1 MEIILYLILIFRFC
15 NEVYLT
21 ISCFSKIKRININK
35 LNLRYKN
42 LEVRF
47 KNVLVKC
54 GKKNYDF

>member
-1 MEIILYLILIFRFC
+1 MFF
-15 NEVYLT
+15 
-21 ISCFSKIKRININK
+21 KIKRININK

-54 GKKNYDF
+54 GKKIMIFETKHTFFLYGCVNIFDQ